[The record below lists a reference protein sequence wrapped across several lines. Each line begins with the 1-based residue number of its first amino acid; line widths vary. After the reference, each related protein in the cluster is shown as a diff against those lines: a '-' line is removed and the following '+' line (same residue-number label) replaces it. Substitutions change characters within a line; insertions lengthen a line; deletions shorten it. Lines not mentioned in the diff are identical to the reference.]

1 VRRSDVRFLSRRR
14 VDGLSVKPG
23 PTIGLGTRTVGG
35 VVLPAVNYL
44 LVGLLLLLVLSMA
57 FLFYRKRDAVL
68 RFFAP
73 FLTRFRIF

>member
-1 VRRSDVRFLSRRR
+1 MRLQSRRR

-23 PTIGLGTRTVGG
+23 PTIGLGTKTVGG

-44 LVGLLLLLVLSMA
+44 LIGLLLLLVLSVA
-57 FLFYRKRDAVL
+57 LLFYKKRDMVL

-73 FLTRFRIF
+73 FLTRFRVF

>member
-1 VRRSDVRFLSRRR
+1 MRFMSRRR

-23 PTIGLGTRTVGG
+23 PTQSGGERVVGG
-35 VVLPAVNYL
+35 VVLPPVNYL
-44 LVGLLLLLVLSMA
+44 LIGLLLLLVLSMA
-57 FLFYRKRDAVL
+57 VLFYKKRDAVL